1 MSPQSPAP
9 KVLIV
14 GGAGYIGSACAV
26 SLLEA
31 GWTVATYDDL
41 STGHRQAAQGDL
53 IQGDIRDRGRLEG
66 VLRAGRFDAVMHFA
80 AKSLVGE
87 STRHPL
93 RYYDVNTG
101 GTAALVDAMLSA
113 GIKCLVFSSTCAIY
127 GDPVRLP
134 LDEDHPRA
142 PVSPYGDSKE
152 MVERMLAATRAREG
166 LRVTTLRYFNA
177 AGALPEHGL
186 GESHH
191 PETHLIPLAL
201 QAALGQRPPL
211 ALFGEDYDTRD
222 GTCVRDYIHV
232 RDLASAH
239 LLAMRRLLE
248 GDPGDAYNVGTGMGT
263 TVREVLQAVERVLGV
278 PVPYEVAPRREG
290 DPPALYA
297 QADKIRGALG
307 WEAHHVD
314 IDDIVRT
321 AAQWARAPRY

>member
-1 MSPQSPAP
+1 MSP

-31 GWTVATYDDL
+31 GWQVATYDDL

-53 IQGDIRDRGRLEG
+53 IVGDIRDRSRLEG

-101 GTAALVDAMLSA
+101 GTAALVEAMLSA
-113 GIKCLVFSSTCAIY
+113 GVNRLVFSSSCAIY

-134 LDEDHPRA
+134 LDEEHPRA

-152 MVERMLAATRAREG
+152 MVERILAAVRAREG
-166 LRVTTLRYFNA
+166 LQVTTLRYFNA
-177 AGALPEHGL
+177 AGALPDHGL
-186 GESHH
+186 GESHE

-239 LLAMRRLLE
+239 LLAMQRLLD
-248 GDPGDAYNVGTGMGT
+248 GDAGDAYNVGTGLGT
-263 TVREVLQAVERVLGV
+263 TVREVLGAVERVLGL
-278 PVPYEVAPRREG
+278 PVPHHVAARREG

-297 QADKIRGALG
+297 KADKIRQALG
-307 WEAHHVD
+307 WQPRHVD

-321 AAQWARAPRY
+321 AADWARAPKF